1 MATITRIADSCLTV
15 TTDEG
20 TTLFDPGF
28 FSWDADEVD
37 LDTIGDVQRVMIT
50 HAHADHVKPE
60 FVRWLVD
67 RGDDVVVHANAHT
80 VDLLAKEGIEA
91 TTDVPGDAAV
101 EDVDHEVLPNGSTM
115 PNRSW
120 TVGGLFTHPGDSHQ
134 PTATAPVMALPLLAP
149 WGSATAAVAFA
160 RRIGPQQVI
169 PIHDFYMSQFGRD
182 RIGQMVSGVLAEHGI
197 ELLPLDWGDS
207 MTV

>member
-1 MATITRIADSCLTV
+1 MATIRRIADSCLTV
-15 TTDEG
+15 TTDAG

-37 LDTIGDVQRVMIT
+37 LDQLGEVQRVLVT

-60 FVRWLVD
+60 FVRWLLD
-67 RGDDVVVHANAHT
+67 RGDDVVVHANQDV
-80 VDLLAKEGIEA
+80 VDLLAEHDIEA
-91 TTDVPGDAAV
+91 STDAPDDTSI
-101 EDVDHEVLPNGSTM
+101 EDVDHELLPNGTSI

-120 TVGGLFTHPGDSHQ
+120 TIGEVFTHPGDSHQ
-134 PTATAPVMALPLLAP
+134 PTHTAPVMALPLIAP

-160 RRIGPQQVI
+160 RRIGPRQVV
-169 PIHDFYMSQFGRD
+169 PIHDFYMSSFGRQAI
-182 RIGQMVSGVLAEHGI
+182 RGMIEGVLAEHDI

-207 MTV
+207 ITV

>member
-1 MATITRIADSCLTV
+1 MTTIRRIADSCLTV
-15 TTDEG
+15 ETDAG

-37 LDTIGDVQRVMIT
+37 LDTIGDVQRVLIT

-60 FVRWLVD
+60 FVRWLLD
-67 RGDDVVVHANAHT
+67 RGDDVVVHSNQEV
-80 VDLLAKEGIEA
+80 VDLLAQHDIEA
-91 TTDVPGDAAV
+91 TTDVPGDTSI
-101 EDVDHEVLPNGSTM
+101 EDVVHEALPNGQTP

-120 TVGGLFTHPGDSHQ
+120 TIGDVFTHPGDSHQ
-134 PTATAPVMALPLLAP
+134 PSHTAPVMALPLLAP

-160 RRIGPQQVI
+160 RRIGAQQVI
-169 PIHDFYMSQFGRD
+169 PIHDFFMSSFGRQA
-182 RIGQMVSGVLAEHGI
+182 INGIVQGALAEHDI

-207 MTV
+207 ITV

>member
-15 TTDEG
+15 TTDAG

-37 LDTIGDVQRVMIT
+37 LDQIGDVQRVLIT

-91 TTDVPGDAAV
+91 TTAVPDDAAV
-101 EDVDHEVLPNGSTM
+101 EDVDHEVLPNGSTI

-120 TVGGLFTHPGDSHQ
+120 TVGDVLTHPGDSHQ
-134 PTATAPVMALPLLAP
+134 PTSTAPVMALPLLAP

-160 RRIGPQQVI
+160 RRVGPQQVI
-169 PIHDFYMSQFGRD
+169 PVHDFYMSRSGRAA
-182 RIGQMVSGVLAEHGI
+182 ISGMVRGVLAEHGI

>member
-1 MATITRIADSCLTV
+1 MTTIRRIADSCLTV
-15 TTDEG
+15 TTDAG

-37 LDTIGDVQRVMIT
+37 LDQLGEVQRVLIT

-67 RGDDVVVHANAHT
+67 RGGDVVVHANQQV
-80 VDLLAKEGIEA
+80 VDLLAQHDLEA
-91 TTDVPGDAAV
+91 TTAVPDDAHV
-101 EDVDHEVLPNGSTM
+101 EDVDHETLPNGSTL

-120 TVGGLFTHPGDSHQ
+120 TVGEVFTHPGDSHQ
-134 PTATAPVMALPLLAP
+134 PTHAAPVMALPLIAP

-160 RRIGPQQVI
+160 RRIGVQQVI
-169 PIHDFYMSQFGRD
+169 PIHDFYMSRFGR
-182 RIGQMVSGVLAEHGI
+182 RKIAEMIGGALSEHGI
-197 ELLPLDWGDS
+197 ELLPLDWGDHVS
-207 MTV
+207 V

>member
-28 FSWDADEVD
+28 FPWDADEVD
-37 LDTIGDVQRVMIT
+37 LDQIGDVQRVLIT

-91 TTDVPGDAAV
+91 TVAVPDDAAV
-101 EDVDHEVLPNGSTM
+101 EDVDHEVLPNGSTI

-134 PTATAPVMALPLLAP
+134 PTTTAPVMALPLLAP

-169 PIHDFYMSQFGRD
+169 PIHDFYMSRFGRD
-182 RIGQMVSGVLAEHGI
+182 RIGQMVGGVLAEHGI

>member
-1 MATITRIADSCLTV
+1 MTTIRRIADSCLTV
-15 TTDEG
+15 TTDAG

-37 LDTIGDVQRVMIT
+37 LDQLGEVQRVLIT

-67 RGDDVVVHANAHT
+67 RGDDVVVHANQQV
-80 VDLLAKEGIEA
+80 VDLLAQHDLEA
-91 TTDVPGDAAV
+91 TTTVPDDAHV
-101 EDVDHEVLPNGSTM
+101 EDVDHETLPNGSTL

-120 TVGGLFTHPGDSHQ
+120 TVGEVFTHPGDSHQ
-134 PTATAPVMALPLLAP
+134 PTHAAPVMALPLIAP

-160 RRIGPQQVI
+160 RRIGVQQVI
-169 PIHDFYMSQFGRD
+169 PIHDFYMSRFGR
-182 RIGQMVSGVLAEHGI
+182 RKIAEMIGGALSEHGI
-197 ELLPLDWGDS
+197 ELLPLDWGDHVS
-207 MTV
+207 V